1 MIKLF
6 ENIENYKKLSL
17 KDMAVVAL
25 NYVYFVPVCKAE
37 EYSNKAVPLAKEA
50 HKKDRTFFD
59 TFETEREELSSIIE
73 EYFDQ
78 DYFKKQKDALKDN
91 MFDTNY
97 ALKGNLN
104 KMNSKQLRD
113 FALIM
118 TWGHACWDLFM
129 TEDKQRDFSYDLS
142 VATDTLFGGN
152 MFDKLDKVPKQKL
165 INIYLDNIDLN
176 IILANNVS
184 ENILIGYDLEKLHQ
198 YIKYVIDLKYKYLYR
213 ATILM

>member
-1 MIKLF
+1 
-6 ENIENYKKLSL
+6 
-17 KDMAVVAL
+17 
-25 NYVYFVPVCKAE
+25 
-37 EYSNKAVPLAKEA
+37 
-50 HKKDRTFFD
+50 
-59 TFETEREELSSIIE
+59 
-73 EYFDQ
+73 
-78 DYFKKQKDALKDN
+78 

-113 FALIM
+113 FALTM

-176 IILANNVS
+176 IILANNVA
-184 ENILIGYDLEKLHQ
+184 ENILIGDDLEKLHQ